1 MKILIKNDCAD
12 ILKSLIIDYWRME
25 GLYFMNSWEVLSKKY
40 LVKKYEI
47 EELVASYS
55 VLQLSLPCI
64 ECHKIKRINITNR
77 LEFRTTLVCRVCK
90 IKKKQE
96 MFQKRKVEKNL
107 KDAVKDDMDEPI
119 IVDLLQIEDDKFTK
133 MINPYKNNHRFGFV
147 QNDFQVNCFNYNC
160 DLFLKS
166 N

>member
-1 MKILIKNDCAD
+1 MKILIKNNCED
-12 ILKSLIIDYWRME
+12 ILKSLIMDYWRME
-25 GLYFMNSWEVLSKKY
+25 GLYFMNSLEVLSKKY

-47 EELVASYS
+47 EELVANYS

-96 MFQKRKVEKNL
+96 MFQRRKVEKNL
-107 KDAVKDDMDEPI
+107 KDAVKDDMNEPE
-119 IVDLLQIEDDKFTK
+119 IVDSLQI
-133 MINPYKNNHRFGFV
+133 
-147 QNDFQVNCFNYNC
+147 
-160 DLFLKS
+160 
-166 N
+166 